1 MTGPVVDSV
10 LSVRRRLC
18 FWQMYQNK
26 LVLVLYYV
34 RIQLSVSFNGP
45 AVEDDVQVRPNS
57 PQSFNMGK
65 IAQAV

>member
-1 MTGPVVDSV
+1 MLL
-10 LSVRRRLC
+10 LSVRRRIC

-45 AVEDDVQVRPNS
+45 AVEDDYQASPDS
-57 PQSFNMGK
+57 PQP
-65 IAQAV
+65 Q